1 MSAPDRFPALAVHG
15 GAGDLGPDDPASS
28 GEAGAPRL
36 EGVRRACA
44 AGWAVLETGGSALD
58 AVLAAV
64 VALEDDP
71 TFNAGTGSTLTSAGD
86 VEMDAAIMDGAT
98 LRCGAV
104 AVVRDVRN
112 PIALARAV
120 MDRSEHVL
128 LAGPGASAFAR
139 EVGFPAVEN
148 ATLVTPAQRA
158 RFERAA
164 AARAPPGL
172 APGPG
177 SHGTVGAV
185 ARDARGHLAAAT
197 STGGTSMKRP
207 GRIGDS
213 PIVGC
218 GTYAD
223 DALAAVSCTG
233 RGERIMRLTLARL
246 AAERVGAGRP
256 AAEAA
261 RDAVAALGARLG
273 GGGGLIVVGPTGEPG
288 SAHDTQVMARAWI
301 GADGVLRSA
310 L

>member
-1 MSAPDRFPALAVHG
+1 VHG

-44 AGWAVLETGGSALD
+44 AGWAVLEGGGSALD

-71 TFNAGTGSTLTSAGD
+71 TFNAGTGSTLTAAGE

-112 PIALARAV
+112 PVALARAV

-139 EVGFPAVEN
+139 EVGVPAVEN
-148 ATLVTPAQRA
+148 ASLVTAAQRA
-158 RFERAA
+158 RWERAR
-164 AARAPPGL
+164 AARGAALPG
-172 APGPG
+172 GPG
-177 SHGTVGAV
+177 AHGTVGAV

-207 GRIGDS
+207 GRVGDS

-233 RGERIMRLTLARL
+233 RGERIMQLTLARL
-246 AAERVGAGRP
+246 AAERVGGGRS
-256 AAEAA
+256 ATEAA
-261 RDAVAALGARLG
+261 RDAVAALGARAG
-273 GGGGLIVVGPTGEPG
+273 GGGGLIVIGPAGEPG
-288 SAHDTQVMARAWI
+288 FAHDTQVMTRAWI
-301 GADGVLRSA
+301 GADRVLRAA
-310 L
+310 LRDGG